1 LEPIPFN
8 IAIHPFIAKNP
19 RAPLDNAAN
28 QELKFSGDR
37 EKKMS
42 GDKPYRPVSA
52 TEVRNLSQYQRDV
65 LLDHIDG
72 AVDVSISNPHLLAVR
87 YSLMKIGMLMAST
100 PGPAAN
106 RPRASVLTER
116 GRMAVGMV
124 LGQYAD
130 ALVRVG
136 LVHEETPMR
145 VLQRLRSGGK
155 PPVSAETAL
164 EPARLAMK
172 SLQK

>member
-1 LEPIPFN
+1 
-8 IAIHPFIAKNP
+8 
-19 RAPLDNAAN
+19 
-28 QELKFSGDR
+28 
-37 EKKMS
+37 MS
-42 GDKPYRPVSA
+42 GDKTYRPISDA
-52 TEVRNLSQYQRDV
+52 EVRNLSQYQRDV

-87 YSLMKIGMLMAST
+87 NSLMKIGMLTSSV

-106 RPRASVLTER
+106 RPRATVLTER

-130 ALVRVG
+130 ALVRIG
-136 LVHEETPMR
+136 LVHEETPLR
-145 VLQRLRSGGK
+145 VLQRLRSGRK

-172 SLQK
+172 AMQK